1 MWIKTDFG
9 TDINAEITYSY
20 DDDNFSVSCTFD
32 KTLISDNSKL
42 YVYSYFS
49 ERENELPIGTLS
61 VSFDKYTL
69 SKSYTRSYVSS
80 HKIDCSAI
88 SHFSVVSPDGRIYK
102 AYCVKDKFDAAPE
115 DSAITNAREKLMSL
129 KNGRMDAEG
138 EKRAI
143 SNIAGRL
150 ANYDRSSDKI
160 SDGYTWYE
168 ISDIKEN
175 FNLSSI
181 KHLIYCRGFMNGF
194 VKFGKWY
201 FGISPDEHLYA
212 VAVRN
217 LNDNGIVFE
226 NASDCVC
233 IFGSDEI
240 KYSAVGIGLFED
252 GQYFY
257 KIE

>member
-20 DDDNFSVSCTFD
+20 DDDTFSVSCTFD

-61 VSFDKYTL
+61 ASVGKYTL
-69 SKSYTRSYVSS
+69 SKSYTRSYMSS
-80 HKIDCSAI
+80 HKINCSAI

-102 AYCVKDKFDAAPE
+102 AYCVKDKCDAAPE

-129 KNGRMDAEG
+129 RTGRADSDG
-138 EKRAI
+138 EKKAI
-143 SNIAGRL
+143 LYITGRL
-150 ANYDRSSDKI
+150 TNYNRSDDKI

-181 KHLIYCRGFMNGF
+181 RHLIYCRGFLNSF

-201 FGISPDEHLYA
+201 FGISSDKHLYA
-212 VAVRN
+212 VAARN
-217 LNDNGIVFE
+217 LNDYGIVFE
-226 NASDCVC
+226 NASDCVR
-233 IFGSDEI
+233 IFGSDDK